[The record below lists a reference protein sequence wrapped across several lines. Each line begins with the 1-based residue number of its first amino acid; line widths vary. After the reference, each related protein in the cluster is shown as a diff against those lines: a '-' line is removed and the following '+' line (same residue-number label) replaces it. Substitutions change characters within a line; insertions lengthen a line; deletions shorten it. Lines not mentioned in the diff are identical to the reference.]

1 MFGLLLVMVA
11 LVFIINGLTKE
22 TWFEP
27 LLFAVAV
34 AVWLTLEILP
44 MIVTVNL
51 AKGTWRCAQESRRQ
65 ASQCDPEFRGDGSAL
80 YRQDRHAD
88 AGTHH
93 PEALAQRE
101 FGRS

>member
-34 AVWLTLEILP
+34 AVGSHS
-44 MIVTVNL
+44 
-51 AKGTWRCAQESRRQ
+51 KYGT
-65 ASQCDPEFRGDGSAL
+65 
-80 YRQDRHAD
+80 
-88 AGTHH
+88 
-93 PEALAQRE
+93 
-101 FGRS
+101 